1 MQKTFYAVVMQYDAD
16 PKKNPPGTELGA
28 SGPILLER
36 TLDNES
42 ALSEEAT
49 REIAQRW
56 EADGTHGWARVAKVI
71 VDIPEGD

>member
-1 MQKTFYAVVMQYDAD
+1 MERTYYAVVMQYDCD
-16 PKKNPPGTELGA
+16 PKKNPPGSELGA

-49 REIAQRW
+49 REIAKRW
-56 EADGTHGWARVAKVI
+56 EAEGTHGWCRVAKVT
-71 VDIPEGD
+71 VDIPEGE